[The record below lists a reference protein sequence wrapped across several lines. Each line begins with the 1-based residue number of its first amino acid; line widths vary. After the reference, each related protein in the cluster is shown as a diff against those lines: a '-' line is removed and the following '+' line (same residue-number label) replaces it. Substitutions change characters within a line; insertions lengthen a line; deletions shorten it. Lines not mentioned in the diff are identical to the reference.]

1 MKQKK
6 TAEAPMTCVSSGL
19 EMTGPKRVPRAE
31 SGICMPVVCRM
42 PATSPPSRKKTQ
54 KLKETCRVVMKAKP
68 MKAG

>member
-1 MKQKK
+1 
-6 TAEAPMTCVSSGL
+6 MTCVSSGR

-31 SGICMPVVCRM
+31 SGICTPEVCRM
-42 PATSPPSRKKTQ
+42 PARRPARRKKSQ